1 MSVKNKKILSI
12 IVYYTLAFLALC
24 AAGFFIFS
32 TIIGALPLWAK
43 IVYYVWTGL
52 TIGAIIFDV
61 ICTSTGEAKQVS
73 GLIIYILSVLA
84 VLMTMILYLA
94 NATRTGLVA
103 TFFTTYLSTAVISL
117 MTTGYMIASWCVGES
132 LIEHATAE
140 NELNKKKK
148 AN

>member
-84 VLMTMILYLA
+84 VLMTMILYLV

-103 TFFTTYLSTAVISL
+103 TFFNTYLATVVISL

-140 NELNKKKK
+140 DEMNKKKK

>member
-132 LIEHATAE
+132 LIEHAIFYFF
-140 NELNKKKK
+140 NC
-148 AN
+148 